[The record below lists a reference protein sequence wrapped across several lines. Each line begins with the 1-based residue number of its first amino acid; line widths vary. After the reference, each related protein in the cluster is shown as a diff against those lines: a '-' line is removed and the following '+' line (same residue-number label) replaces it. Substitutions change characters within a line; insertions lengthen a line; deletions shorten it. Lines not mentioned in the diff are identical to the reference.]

1 VESILNE
8 GSRKLRTF
16 YSDGQSLSATLE
28 SMKQMRTELQDS
40 GNKLTPE
47 QEERLQHYAKLVEE
61 TGQTQVVA
69 SGVQVSREGVGGSA
83 TNYNA
88 VVVCGL
94 SERGFKEKD
103 QLQATEMWIKVH
115 FNMSLISSCWDGS
128 LELPPITPLCEGYH
142 RERWHNIH
150 STAVSALLQQLQGII
165 FHCHMPLWHIG
176 TYRSFTSSIVVECS
190 HA

>member
-1 VESILNE
+1 MESILNE

-69 SGVQVSREGVGGSA
+69 SGVQVSREGVDGSA

-115 FNMSLISSCWDGS
+115 MSLIS
-128 LELPPITPLCEGYH
+128 
-142 RERWHNIH
+142 R
-150 STAVSALLQQLQGII
+150 LLG
-165 FHCHMPLWHIG
+165 W
-176 TYRSFTSSIVVECS
+176 
-190 HA
+190 